1 MTRDTITENNPFF
14 ITAWVD
20 LDAEVKNMQTP
31 DVWYLVTPYNSKQ
44 ILPNYRF
51 TPEFFSLYWLN
62 NDVTTKSDCVIM
74 PSSAILPPLNYVRK
88 TWFKNLLPPPH
99 EREVW
104 LFQKADSNLVRWVA
118 NKSNLDKTQTN
129 LSINENRS
137 VSTLS
142 ENSER
147 KI

>member
-1 MTRDTITENNPFF
+1 M
-14 ITAWVD
+14 D
-20 LDAEVKNMQTP
+20 LNAEVKNMQTP
-31 DVWYLVTPYNSKQ
+31 DVWYLATPHNSKQ
-44 ILPNYRF
+44 MLPNYRF
-51 TPEFFSLYWLN
+51 TPEIFSLYWLN

-74 PSSAILPPLNYVRK
+74 PSSAILPPLNYVCK
-88 TWFKNLLPPPH
+88 TWFKNFLPPPH

-118 NKSNLDKTQTN
+118 NKFNLDKTHTN

-137 VSTLS
+137 VSTLR